1 MIEFIRSISIFV
13 SLFAIIAAVILIIRS
28 MLQEKRFKFVR
39 QEDAKKIETLS
50 KEREEL
56 KKELIEKLDMLAKS
70 SDLERNTLLEII
82 KRRDEK
88 GEEEKED
95 LTNWLEYRMTRMQD
109 EIENKIKDRLTRILL
124 QIEDINARLLKLEK
138 PSGG

>member
-1 MIEFIRSISIFV
+1 MIEFIRNISIFV
-13 SLFAIIAAVILIIRS
+13 SIFAILAAVILGIRG

-39 QEDAKKIETLS
+39 DEDAKKIESLA

-70 SDLERNTLLEII
+70 SDIERNTLLEII

-109 EIENKIKDRLTRILL
+109 EIENRIKDRLNRILL

-138 PSGG
+138 QG